1 MWPARKN
8 AHSRP
13 SEIDWKYGDP
23 IAESPS
29 RKTGA
34 AASGWS
40 LPDSRQRRLVAFLA
54 RYTSSGIRMI
64 SRSPTSSP
72 CVSALTLSMNR
83 SIDCATLGNWSRS
96 HAPSNDGGIAS
107 YSAWLMATMP
117 VTWLMDPS

>member
-34 AASGWS
+34 VASGS
-40 LPDSRQRRLVAFLA
+40 IERRTDAKRRLVAFRA
-54 RYTSSGIRMI
+54 R
-64 SRSPTSSP
+64 
-72 CVSALTLSMNR
+72 
-83 SIDCATLGNWSRS
+83 
-96 HAPSNDGGIAS
+96 
-107 YSAWLMATMP
+107 
-117 VTWLMDPS
+117 